1 MLQQCVCRDI
11 EHAGNLERLESKN
24 VRDGRGGENRS
35 KLSHELIV
43 KLEIRVS
50 QKLAKLGAG
59 GCP

>member
-11 EHAGNLERLESKN
+11 EHAGNLERLES
-24 VRDGRGGENRS
+24 RMEGGEKINQS

>member
-11 EHAGNLERLESKN
+11 EHAGNLERLES
-24 VRDGRGGENRS
+24 RTEGGGENRS

>member
-11 EHAGNLERLESKN
+11 EHAGNLERLES
-24 VRDGRGGENRS
+24 RMEGGGGGENRS

-59 GCP
+59 RCP

>member
-1 MLQQCVCRDI
+1 MSRYWARGKFGEARV
-11 EHAGNLERLESKN
+11 K
-24 VRDGRGGENRS
+24 DGRGGENGS

-43 KLEIRVS
+43 KLDIRVS

>member
-11 EHAGNLERLESKN
+11 EHAGNLERLES
-24 VRDGRGGENRS
+24 RMEAGGGENRS